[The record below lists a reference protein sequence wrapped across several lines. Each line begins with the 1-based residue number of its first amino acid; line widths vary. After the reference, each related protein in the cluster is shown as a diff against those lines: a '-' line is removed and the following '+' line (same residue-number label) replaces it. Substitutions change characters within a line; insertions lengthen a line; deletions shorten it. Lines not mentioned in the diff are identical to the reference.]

1 MPATVISSFDNAS
14 LRDSVGAAEWEA
26 RVNLAAVFR
35 VSYHLGWNDTIRN
48 HATARIPGTPDQ
60 FLMNPRGLG
69 WHEITASNL
78 LRLDLDG
85 NILGDTDLAPGP
97 AGLNFHSAILRE
109 MPDIQST
116 FHIHPSAGVVVSAT
130 EEGLIYVDQG
140 GCSLYGEVS
149 YHDFEG
155 LAEAADEA
163 PRIIAELGDTHAMIM
178 RNHGLL
184 TVGRTIG
191 ETFSFM
197 HGLVAACEIQ
207 VRLMSTGA
215 PIRRISQE
223 VLEHTSRQMKA
234 RRGNKPSGEL
244 DWQMYL
250 RLAESLD
257 PSFKN

>member
-1 MPATVISSFDNAS
+1 VDYNFDNAS
-14 LRDSVGAAEWEA
+14 LRHSVGAAEWET

-35 VSYHLGWNDTIRN
+35 ACYHFGWNDTVRN
-48 HATARIPGTPDQ
+48 HATARIPDAPDQ
-60 FLMNPRGLG
+60 FLMNPARLG
-69 WHEITASNL
+69 WHEITASSL

-85 NILGDTDLAPGP
+85 NILGESDLGPGP

-109 MPDIQST
+109 MPEIQST
-116 FHIHPSAGVVVSAT
+116 FHIHPIAGIVVSAT

-140 GCSLYGEVS
+140 GCSLYGDVA

-155 LAEAADEA
+155 LAEEADEA
-163 PRIIAELGDTHAMIM
+163 PRIIADFRDKHAMIM

-184 TVGRTIG
+184 TIGRTIG
-191 ETFSFM
+191 EAFSFM
-197 HGLVAACEIQ
+197 HRLIDACETQ
-207 VRLMSTGA
+207 VQLMSTGA

-234 RRGNKPSGEL
+234 RRGNTPGGAL
-244 DWQMYL
+244 DWAMYF

-257 PSFKN
+257 PSFKS

>member
-14 LRDSVGAAEWEA
+14 LRGSVSAAEWEA
-26 RVNLAAVFR
+26 RVSLAALFR
-35 VSYHLGWNDTIRN
+35 VTYHLGWNDTIRN
-48 HATARIPGTPDQ
+48 HATSRIPDTPEH

-69 WHEITASNL
+69 WHEITASSL

-85 NILGDTDLAPGP
+85 NILSESDLAPGP

-109 MPDIQST
+109 KPDIQST

-130 EEGLIYVDQG
+130 EDGLIYVDQG

-155 LAEAADEA
+155 LAEEADEA
-163 PRIIAELGDTHAMIM
+163 PRIIADLGDKHTMIM

-191 ETFSFM
+191 EAFSFM
-197 HGLVAACEIQ
+197 HSLVTACEIQ
-207 VRLMSTGA
+207 VQLMSTGA
-215 PIRRISQE
+215 PIRHISKE
-223 VLEHTSRQMKA
+223 VLEHTSQQMNR
-234 RRGNKPSGEL
+234 RRGDKPSGGL
-244 DWQMYL
+244 DWEMHL